1 MKSYFK
7 QLNDSGEI
15 TLLLTYSFRPNI
27 TNPLV
32 IEITKEE
39 YETLFAEMQKHG
51 EISESEEDEITDTE
65 ALQIITGGNVN
76 EA

>member
-65 ALQIITGGNVN
+65 ALNIITGGNAD

>member
-7 QLNDSGEI
+7 QLNSSGEI

-65 ALQIITGGNVN
+65 ALNIIVGGDC
-76 EA
+76 

>member
-65 ALQIITGGNVN
+65 ALNIIMGGD
-76 EA
+76 A

>member
-39 YETLFAEMQKHG
+39 YETLLAEMQKHG

-65 ALQIITGGNVN
+65 ALNIITGG
-76 EA
+76 ETK

>member
-15 TLLLTYSFRPNI
+15 ILLLTYSFRPNI

-32 IEITKEE
+32 VEITKEE
-39 YETLFAEMQKHG
+39 YETLSAEMQKRG

-65 ALQIITGGNVN
+65 ALNIITGGEGV
-76 EA
+76 

>member
-65 ALQIITGGNVN
+65 ALQIITGGNAN